1 MVPEGACLPARSDGA
16 RVREGRA
23 HGGTTR
29 GAGPDPGSEL
39 AHAGLIVAE
48 RRGTSIVYSL
58 NAPAFEDALAAV
70 LELLHAGE
78 GRKERKP

>member
-1 MVPEGACLPARSDGA
+1 VLR
-16 RVREGRA
+16 
-23 HGGTTR
+23 
-29 GAGPDPGSEL
+29 
-39 AHAGLIVAE
+39 HAGLIVPE

-58 NAPAFEDALAAV
+58 NASAFEDALAAV